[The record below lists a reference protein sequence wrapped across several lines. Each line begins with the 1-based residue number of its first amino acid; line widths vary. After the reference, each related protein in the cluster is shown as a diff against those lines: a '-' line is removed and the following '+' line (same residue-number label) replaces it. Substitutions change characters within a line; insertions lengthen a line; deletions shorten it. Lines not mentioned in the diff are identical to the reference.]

1 MKEKEQKEVLEVV
14 EKKGRGRPKGTGGNK
29 RPDKVWTGNE
39 LLEPGDVGRFLRHA
53 LASWDMP
60 PVDISDPK
68 QVEERMLW
76 YFNSCIEDDVRPTVS
91 GICRSLGIDRR
102 TFYQWG
108 QGTYRADSH
117 QDLIKKAYDSMQEMW
132 EDQMVTGKVNPVVGI
147 FLGKNHF
154 GFKDQQDVVLTP
166 KNPLGDMRNEQ
177 EIRERY
183 VESVVEE
190 LPSHDDE

>member
-1 MKEKEQKEVLEVV
+1 MKEKEQKEVVEVV
-14 EKKGRGRPKGTGGNK
+14 EKRGRPKGTGGNK
-29 RPDKVWTGNE
+29 RPDMSWKGNE
-39 LLEPGDVGRFLRHA
+39 NLQPGDMGRFIRHA

-68 QVEERMLW
+68 QVEERLLW
-76 YFNSCIEDDVRPTVS
+76 YFNSCVEDDVRPTVS

-108 QGTYRADSH
+108 QGETRSSTH
-117 QDLIKKAYDSMQEMW
+117 TPLIKKAYDSMQEMW